1 MANLLDKA
9 SILITPTAYDVG
21 SINAIKPKDSPYADL
36 TFDRGTSATQT
47 RVAGSNYIKDIGQD
61 IPRLDFRGVNH
72 WLFEPQATNTATYS
86 NDFSQGSI
94 FVSGSASAQ
103 NVVLTSAQGT
113 SPDGTNNAWKMA
125 LSDATSQI
133 HHLRYTNTTVVA
145 NNINVLS
152 IFAKK
157 GSGVDWFGIFADNLD
172 ATNRAWFNLANG
184 TKGTLTNGLNST
196 IENYGN
202 GWYRCSLAFSSTTDL
217 QSEHVRIVI
226 TDSDSSSS
234 YAGSTSDYHL
244 IYGLQAESTST
255 SAYDY
260 PTSYIPTSGSTAT
273 RDGETALDGGD
284 STMFNDTEGVLYIES
299 AVFTNSDNFRT
310 ISISDGTNDETVRIR
325 YGTTSNRIDV
335 LTRSGGATKI
345 DINYSVSDV
354 TDFHKIAIKYKSGDS
369 ALWIDGVERATSAVT
384 FSHSGLSKL
393 QLVQGD
399 VNAPFY
405 GKIKSIAVFKEAL
418 SDTELQCLTS

>member
-1 MANLLDKA
+1 MSLLDKA

-133 HHLRYTNTTVVA
+133 HHLRYTNTTVISDNV
-145 NNINVLS
+145 NVLS

-157 GSGVDWFGIFADNLD
+157 GSGVDWLGIFADNLD
-172 ATNRAWFNLANG
+172 ATNRAWFDLENG
-184 TKGTLTNGLNST
+184 VKGTLTNGLNST
-196 IENYGN
+196 IEDYGN

-234 YAGSTSDYHL
+234 YAGSTSDHHL
-244 IYGLQAESTST
+244 IYGLQAESTAT
-255 SAYDY
+255 SYYDY
-260 PTSYIPTSGSTAT
+260 PTSYIPTTGSTAT
-273 RDGETALDGGD
+273 RDTETALNGGD
-284 STMFNDTEGVLYIES
+284 STMFNDSEGVLYIES
-299 AVFTNSDNFRT
+299 AMFTDSDNFRT
-310 ISISDGTNDETVRIR
+310 ISISDGTSDETIRIR
-325 YGTTSNRIDV
+325 FGTTANRIDI

-345 DINYSVSDV
+345 DINYTTTDI

-369 ALWIDGVERATSAVT
+369 ALWVDGVERAISTVT
-384 FSHSGLSKL
+384 FSHSGFNNV
-393 QLVQGD
+393 QLAQEND
-399 VNAPFY
+399 TANFY
-405 GKIKSIAVFKEAL
+405 GKLKCLAVFKEAL
-418 SDTELQCLTS
+418 SDSELTCLTS